1 MARYSYPSIRMTEI
15 DNSVRNVSTPT
26 VGVGA
31 IVMKA
36 NRGPV
41 NERITTHNYS
51 EFKEYFGAP
60 ESDTDF
66 GHFAAE
72 NFFANSR
79 NLVAVRAT
87 MGDES
92 YAQIQFP
99 YQDATAEDTNRSK
112 DTASFQFINNE
123 DTNKL
128 ELLEDLNPV
137 VQLDQMAD
145 WQQLDAQDG
154 KVYAAY
160 QTAGLVTVKDL
171 ISDTAPGVLVYK
183 KDQTIVDDEGQY
195 VEFVKNVGKDG
206 SVVSKEDD
214 LIFTYNAWNNGGGV
228 ASGDFSQ
235 GQTISYYTTSGEE
248 TIQVNGIQTKF
259 VIPAA
264 DTLNKKNLAVSMYLT
279 ESAYNSLTSTASATY
294 KQIFDDVNF
303 FKKEGETAKYV
314 TDFAAKK
321 IKAKDW
327 DDCETKT
334 YYIAEDDLRNT
345 SGAAAAVSF
354 REYGFADKT
363 EALVMSKEMGIYAV
377 KYDAADTFYEA
388 DKVLAQTIA
397 ESYGL
402 EVDDLLAHDD
412 SGKIKYGILSYVDVR
427 EGVDID
433 NDTEASVDDYYEGK
447 RTYKIVFADFD
458 LDDPS
463 GKYYN
468 DRLFWLFSVKNKHK
482 AQTVSVYTIGGNP
495 TAAVLPWQESDLTRL
510 GAHATSEI
518 LNAVSGKYK
527 DGYTRAIESDNEPGN
542 GDIEQYQPNHENQLV
557 IAAIGPGKFGNDIGV
572 SIITAEA
579 DKIPA
584 LNHPNAFNWKYKYDS
599 DDALLNGNEDDLTWK
614 KVYRINVYTK
624 LKTQT
629 AQAAWGTGVD
639 ALLKDPDEFWLVSN
653 DPTAKDGE
661 GKSLYAPNVINGNSK
676 YIYVSR
682 NSVNSAV
689 TGSGTFAQPQ
699 QTFAIYGLTGG
710 ENSKKNTAAEKTA
723 ALKLLEDRQKAPYN
737 IIFNVEAIPTFN
749 GRERYAALQH
759 RIAQIAGNRTMDLG
773 IVQTT
778 SLEAHDIKT
787 MKSEGKNFAF
797 NNGSYVWPAANYD
810 KYFNSDLATYV
821 YLPKSVACA
830 CAVARN
836 QILGVPWKAP
846 AGTKYGAIAYSV
858 NQLVNLSDDEIG
870 QLLDYNITT
879 SRLCGLH
886 GECIWG
892 HKTALRQESKRNR
905 VNVRE
910 CLNFI
915 ELALKNY
922 LDPFLFEQNIPT
934 VRGSIKNI
942 IDAFLSRVA
951 AGGGIDPNFETSVVA
966 DPEDDHVVLVNI
978 SLIPTDVIEFIDVRI
993 TINRGSFSIEDNLA

>member
-1 MARYSYPSIRMTEI
+1 MARYSYPSIRMSEI

-60 ESDTDF
+60 ETDSDY

-137 VQLDQMAD
+137 VQLV
-145 WQQLDAQDG
+145 QLDDWKQLPPQDG
-154 KVYAAY
+154 KVYAAFAS
-160 QTAGLVTVKDL
+160 AGLVTVKDL

-183 KDQTIVDDEGQY
+183 KDQSIVDDEGQY

-214 LIFTYNAWNNGGGV
+214 LIFTSAAWANRGV
-228 ASGDFSQ
+228 ASGDFAY
-235 GQTISYYTTSGEE
+235 GQTITYYDEHG
-248 TIQVNGIQTKF
+248 IPQVGTQVKF
-259 VIPAA
+259 TVPAA
-264 DTLNKKNLAVSMYLT
+264 DTLNKKNLAVSFYAS
-279 ESAYNSLTSTASATY
+279 SAANFTSAEEIKYSD
-294 KQIFDDVNF
+294 IFKDANF
-303 FKKEGETAKYV
+303 FKKEGETAEYV
-314 TDFAAKK
+314 TDFAATK

-334 YYIAEDDLRNT
+334 HYIATSAMETT
-345 SGAAAAVSF
+345 SGDAVGISF

-363 EALVMSKEMGIYAV
+363 EALVMGDLNAEYRV
-377 KYDAADTFYEA
+377 EYDAADDFY
-388 DKVLAQTIA
+388 KVEENKALAQTIA

-402 EVDDLLAHDD
+402 EVDDLLSRDE
-412 SGKIKYGILSYVDVR
+412 KTNKCKYGILSYVDVR
-427 EGVDID
+427 EGVDPE
-433 NDTEASVDDYYEGK
+433 DTQESIDDYYEGK

-458 LDDPS
+458 P
-463 GKYYN
+463 N
-468 DRLFWLFSVKNKHK
+468 DSNYKNDKLFWLFSVKNKHK
-482 AQTVSVYTIGGNP
+482 AQTVSVYTIGGIP
-495 TAAVLPWQESDLTRL
+495 QAAVLPWQESDLARL

-542 GDIEQYQPNHENQLV
+542 GDIEQYKPNHENQLV

-737 IIFNVEAIPTFN
+737 ILFNVEAIPTFN

-797 NNGSYVWPAANYD
+797 NNGSYVWPTANYD

-966 DPEDDHVVLVNI
+966 DPNDDHVVLVNI

>member
-60 ESDTDF
+60 ETDSDY

-137 VQLDQMAD
+137 VQLDQLAD
-145 WQQLDAQDG
+145 WEQLPAQDG

-183 KDQTIVDDEGQY
+183 NDQSIVDDEGQY

-214 LIFTYNAWNNGGGV
+214 LILTKNAWEEELV
-228 ASGDFSQ
+228 PSGNFTF
-235 GQTISYYTTSGEE
+235 GQTITYADSNLDPHTGT
-248 TIQVNGIQTKF
+248 QVKF
-259 VIPAA
+259 TIPAEH
-264 DTLNKKNLAVSMYLT
+264 TLNKKNLAVSFYANDT
-279 ESAYNSLTSTASATY
+279 TVFTSAEAISY
-294 KQIFDDVNF
+294 QDIFDKNNF
-303 FKKEGETAKYV
+303 FKKEGAEATEYE
-314 TDFAAKK
+314 TDFPATK

-334 YYIAEDDLRNT
+334 YYVNTVDLRNT

-377 KYDAADTFYEA
+377 KYDTA
-388 DKVLAQTIA
+388 DKFYKDDKAKAQTIA

-427 EGVDID
+427 EGVDPE
-433 NDTEASVDDYYEGK
+433 DTSESIDDYYTGK

-458 LDDPS
+458 LDDQS
-463 GKYYN
+463 GQYYN

-482 AQTVSVYTIGGNP
+482 AQTVSVYTIGSEP
-495 TAAVLPWQESDLTRL
+495 QAAVLPWQESDLTRL

-542 GDIEQYQPNHENQLV
+542 GDIEQYHPNHENQLV

-584 LNHPNAFNWKYKYDS
+584 LHHPNAFNWKYKYDT

-749 GRERYAALQH
+749 GRERYAAMQQ

-797 NNGSYVWPAANYD
+797 NNGSYVWPTANYD
-810 KYFNSDLATYV
+810 KYYNSDLAQYI

-836 QILGVPWKAP
+836 QILGTPWKAP
-846 AGTKYGAIAYSV
+846 AGTKYGAIPYSV

-934 VRGSIKNI
+934 IRGSIKNI

-951 AGGGIDPNFETSVVA
+951 AGGGIDPDFRTSVVA
-966 DPEDDHVVLVNI
+966 DPDDDHIVLVNI
-978 SLIPTDVIEFIDVRI
+978 ALIPTDVIEFIDVRI

>member
-60 ESDTDF
+60 ETDSDY

-137 VQLDQMAD
+137 VQLDQLAD
-145 WQQLDAQDG
+145 WEQLPAQDG
-154 KVYAAY
+154 KVYAAFAS
-160 QTAGLVTVKDL
+160 AGLVTVKDL

-183 KDQTIVDDEGQY
+183 KDQSIVDDEGQY

-214 LIFTYNAWNNGGGV
+214 LIFTSGAWANGTV
-228 ASGDFSQ
+228 ASGNFAY
-235 GQTISYYTTSGEE
+235 GQTITYYDEHGNP
-248 TIQVNGIQTKF
+248 QVGTQVKF
-259 VIPAA
+259 TVPAA
-264 DTLNKKNLAVSMYLT
+264 DTLNKKNLAVSFYAS
-279 ESAYNSLTSTASATY
+279 SAANFTSAEEIKYSD
-294 KQIFDDVNF
+294 IFKDANF
-303 FKKEGETAKYV
+303 FKKEGETAEYV
-314 TDFAAKK
+314 TDFAATK

-334 YYIAEDDLRNT
+334 HYIATSAMETT
-345 SGAAAAVSF
+345 SGDAVGISF

-363 EALVMSKEMGIYAV
+363 EALVMGDLNAEYRVEYA
-377 KYDAADTFYEA
+377 AADDFYKIEEN
-388 DKVLAQTIA
+388 KVLAQTIA

-412 SGKIKYGILSYVDVR
+412 NGKIKYGILSYVDVR
-427 EGVDID
+427 EGVDPE
-433 NDTEASVDDYYEGK
+433 DTAASIDDYYKGK

-458 LDDPS
+458 PNDPNY
-463 GKYYN
+463 KN
-468 DRLFWLFSVKNKHK
+468 EKLFWLFSVKNKHK
-482 AQTVSVYTIGGNP
+482 AQTVSVYTIGGDP
-495 TAAVLPWQESDLTRL
+495 QAAVLPWQESDLARL

-584 LNHPNAFNWKYKYDS
+584 LHHPNAFNWKYKYDT

-749 GRERYAALQH
+749 GRERYAAMQQ

-797 NNGSYVWPAANYD
+797 NNGSYVWPTANYD
-810 KYFNSDLATYV
+810 KYYNSDLAQYI

-836 QILGVPWKAP
+836 QILGTPWKAP

-934 VRGSIKNI
+934 IRGSIKNI

-951 AGGGIDPNFETSVVA
+951 AGGGIDPDFRTSVVA
-966 DPEDDHVVLVNI
+966 DPNDDHIVLVNI
-978 SLIPTDVIEFIDVRI
+978 ALIPTDVIEFIDVRI
-993 TINRGSFSIEDNLA
+993 TINRGTFTIEDNLA